1 MRHRFRNFAALALGA
16 TSVVG
21 ACGRSHSESKTS
33 TSGGEIVTPMQPP
46 SGTAPVSSAPVD
58 TAPAKHHSK
67 LGGAAAGAAAGH
79 VLGGHSVMGAAAG
92 AMIQHERNK
101 HHR

>member
-1 MRHRFRNFAALALGA
+1 MRHRYRNIATLALGA
-16 TSVVG
+16 TFVVG
-21 ACGRSHSESKTS
+21 ACGRSHDESRTN
-33 TSGGEIVTPMQPP
+33 TAGGEVVTPVTTP
-46 SGTAPVSSAPVD
+46 SANAQVGSAPVD

-79 VLGGHSVMGAAAG
+79 VLGGHAVMGAAAG